1 MIVLLFTMGSV
12 LIATRFPRKLGK
24 PGNIAVTLISTSL
37 LVLIIPNLFS
47 KYTLDIVHV
56 FTHALFN
63 LTFLSYTLVIQQ
75 FAAHLVPTNPGLE
88 NRVPISRFDLS
99 ERSISFSDR
108 VYRLV
113 EIGLFDKIQYTV
125 IEEIASLS
133 GQVYHIV
140 EIGLFDKIQYLF
152 ARGFVS
158 FSNIFR
164 RIQTGNL
171 NLNML
176 ALLLFLLFSLLLLHL
191 WGSPALT
198 SAERTV
204 LFPSSQNGGSP
215 IFASSSFRWRFL
227 PSSARSVYPS

>member
-1 MIVLLFTMGSV
+1 MTMIVLLFTMG
-12 LIATRFPRKLGK
+12 LILLAARFPKKLGK
-24 PGNIAVTLISTSL
+24 PGNMAITLISTSL
-37 LVLIIPNLFS
+37 LVLVIPNLFS

-75 FAAHLVPTNPGLE
+75 FAAYLVPTNPGLE
-88 NRVPISRFDLS
+88 NQVPLSQSDLGK
-99 ERSISFSDR
+99 RSISFSSR

-125 IEEIASLS
+125 IEEVASLS
-133 GQVYHIV
+133 EQVYHIV
-140 EIGLFDKIQYLF
+140 EIGLFDKIQYLL
-152 ARGFVS
+152 AKGFVS
-158 FSNIFR
+158 FSNSFR

-191 WGSPALT
+191 
-198 SAERTV
+198 
-204 LFPSSQNGGSP
+204 
-215 IFASSSFRWRFL
+215 
-227 PSSARSVYPS
+227 

>member
-12 LIATRFPRKLGK
+12 LIAARFPRKLGK
-24 PGNIAVTLISTSL
+24 PGNIVVTLISTSL
-37 LVLIIPNLFS
+37 LVLVIPDLFS

-88 NRVPISRFDLS
+88 NRVPLSRFDLG
-99 ERSISFSDR
+99 ERSISFSSR

-133 GQVYHIV
+133 RQVYHIV

-152 ARGFVS
+152 AKGFVS

-191 WGSPALT
+191 
-198 SAERTV
+198 
-204 LFPSSQNGGSP
+204 
-215 IFASSSFRWRFL
+215 
-227 PSSARSVYPS
+227 